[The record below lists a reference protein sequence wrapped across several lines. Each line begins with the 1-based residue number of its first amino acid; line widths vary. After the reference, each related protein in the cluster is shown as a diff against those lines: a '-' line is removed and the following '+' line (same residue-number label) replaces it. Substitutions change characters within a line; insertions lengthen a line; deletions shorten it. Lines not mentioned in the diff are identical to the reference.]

1 MANSNIDIDKAGW
14 SFDNTYS
21 KLPDNLL
28 VKQAPIPVKSPELI
42 ILNKDLSKDLDLD
55 FTDIKEKDLS
65 QLFSGNLLPTGSNS
79 IAQAYAGHQFGH
91 FTMLGDGRAILMGE
105 HLSKNNERHDIQF
118 KGSGITPF
126 SRSGDGRAAL
136 GPMLREYIISEAIHA
151 LGIPTTR
158 SLAVVKTGENVMR
171 DTYLPGAILTRVA
184 SSHIR
189 VGTFQ
194 YIAATQNDK
203 NLKVMMDYVINRH
216 YPNIKNSKNKALD
229 LLKTLIDVQINLVVD
244 WMRIGFIHGVMN
256 TDNMSISGETI
267 DYGPCAFMD
276 EYNPQTVFSSIDQHG
291 RYAFLNQPKIVKW
304 NLTRFAESIIS
315 LIHNDNNKAIEIAT
329 ETINNF
335 ESIYERKWL
344 NMMRD
349 KLGLFGE
356 DIMDKE
362 LIMNLLN
369 WMYKNKADYTNT
381 FCFLMNEKFAFSEK
395 FNNEDFLVWKK
406 EWKTRLKL
414 NNNNEEK
421 YLKLMRS
428 VNPLL
433 IPRNHKVEEALE
445 AANKSDFIPMKNLI
459 EVLRKPYNNQS
470 NISGFQYT
478 SSINNKKYQTFCGT

>member
-1 MANSNIDIDKAGW
+1 
-14 SFDNTYS
+14 
-21 KLPDNLL
+21 
-28 VKQAPIPVKSPELI
+28 
-42 ILNKDLSKDLDLD
+42 
-55 FTDIKEKDLS
+55 
-65 QLFSGNLLPTGSNS
+65 
-79 IAQAYAGHQFGH
+79 
-91 FTMLGDGRAILMGE
+91 
-105 HLSKNNERHDIQF
+105 
-118 KGSGITPF
+118 
-126 SRSGDGRAAL
+126 
-136 GPMLREYIISEAIHA
+136 
-151 LGIPTTR
+151 
-158 SLAVVKTGENVMR
+158 
-171 DTYLPGAILTRVA
+171 
-184 SSHIR
+184 
-189 VGTFQ
+189 
-194 YIAATQNDK
+194 
-203 NLKVMMDYVINRH
+203 
-216 YPNIKNSKNKALD
+216 
-229 LLKTLIDVQINLVVD
+229 
-244 WMRIGFIHGVMN
+244 
-256 TDNMSISGETI
+256 
-267 DYGPCAFMD
+267 MD

-315 LIHNDNNKAIEIAT
+315 LINNDNKKAIEIAT

-369 WMYKNKADYTNT
+369 WMHKNKADYTNT
-381 FCFLMNEKFAFSEK
+381 FCFLMNEEFAFSEK
-395 FNNEDFLVWKK
+395 FNNADFLVWKK

-445 AANKSDFIPMKNLI
+445 AANKNDFIPMKNLI

-478 SSINNKKYQTFCGT
+478 GSISNKKYQTFCGT